1 MKEHK
6 DVCKSGGSE
15 VCVCASRTGF
25 GHPSPICAYTRVT
38 ACVLPPATCGSDCP
52 WSCSLAPTPS
62 LLAEWRQQVPAGTA
76 ASYAKSSAG
85 HLHTNPLSGASGN
98 PLPCTPS
105 DAAQPRRRCW
115 GRIPNSLLLKQ
126 LLLLLA
132 FRELLLLPRLPAV
145 RA

>member
-1 MKEHK
+1 MQEWWQRGLR
-6 DVCKSGGSE
+6 VCEQEKIW
-15 VCVCASRTGF
+15 ASF
-25 GHPSPICAYTRVT
+25 SNLCLHESDSL
-38 ACVLPPATCGSDCP
+38 CVLPPATCGSDCP